1 MNIHIIS
8 FTIPYP
14 ANYGGVIDIFY
25 KIKSLY
31 KAGIKIHLHCF
42 LYDRQQQPELEKY
55 CSSVNYYPRP
65 IRKKDFFSALPFIV
79 KSRSDSELLN
89 HLEQDNYPILI
100 EGLHSSFF
108 INELLKN
115 PRNIIIR
122 THNIEHEYY
131 RELAKSERKITNKI
145 FFYSESFKLKKYQRI
160 LKSGIKIAAISPNDY
175 LYFKNLNEQ
184 TQYIPAFHPYNTI
197 QIKPG
202 KGDYILYHGNLSVNE
217 NILAA
222 KYIINNICPHIDFPF
237 IISGLNPDKS
247 IVKLAGKLKNVEII
261 PNPDDDKLNELIQ
274 NAHIN
279 LLITFQDTGI
289 KLKLINA
296 LYNGR
301 YCVTNAMM
309 VENTG
314 LENLCLIAN
323 NPKDI
328 GLKINELLKKPF
340 NEEDI
345 QNREQ
350 TLLKNV
356 NNEHNTQKLINLLQL
371 NK

>member
-1 MNIHIIS
+1 MDIHIIS

-31 KAGIKIHLHCF
+31 EAGVKIHLHCF
-42 LYDRQQQPELEKY
+42 QYDRQQQPELEKY
-55 CSSVNYYPRP
+55 CTSVHYYLRP

-79 KSRSDSELLN
+79 KTRSDSELLN
-89 HLEQDNYPILI
+89 NLNQDNYPILI

-108 INELLKN
+108 INELLKKL
-115 PRNIIIR
+115 RNIIIR

-131 RELAKSERKITNKI
+131 KELAKSERKITHKI
-145 FFYSESFKLKKYQRI
+145 FFYSESFKLKKYQQI
-160 LKSGIKIAAISPNDY
+160 LKSDIRIAAISPNEY
-175 LYFKNLNEQ
+175 LYFKKLNEQ
-184 TQYIPAFHPYNTI
+184 TQYISAFHPYQTI

-202 KGDYILYHGNLSVNE
+202 KGNYILYHGNLSVNE

-222 KYIINNICPHIDFPF
+222 KYIMNNICPNIDFPF

-247 IVKLAGKLKNVEII
+247 IVKLAGKLRNVEII
-261 PNPDDDKLNELIQ
+261 PNPDDDKLSELIQ
-274 NAHIN
+274 DAHIN

-301 YCVTNAMM
+301 FCVTNSIM

-356 NNEHNTQKLINLLQL
+356 NNEHNTQKLINLLQ
-371 NK
+371 